1 MNLDTEFVL
10 CKQQIHHK
18 VANIPLIRVPNMA
31 NISIWS
37 SPTLHRSALNIAE
50 FLHFISQNA
59 FVKNKFA
66 SYLALKSTKLCD
78 CSLVFLSPFLEIYY
92 SNSIKWPT
100 SPLSLLQ
107 ALTPPFDPH
116 HNLNSQ
122 FSALQYVLQFTKLL
136 LPSKL
141 LQAPPLP
148 HATLRFNSN
157 LPLSFLLFLK
167 IAISIYQMANN
178 ARVDKQ
184 CHCHSF
190 QLPHKAI
197 LHTFVAVVVVVV
209 VIAFVKFLHFNNSS
223 KLCTSSCFFP
233 SSLPKVPPPSRVPL
247 IFFPNPPLS
256 LLLFLEIRN
265 SKVIKLE
272 ILPLSLLSSVLL
284 CLFISSPPL
293 CLFILLYI

>member
-1 MNLDTEFVL
+1 
-10 CKQQIHHK
+10 
-18 VANIPLIRVPNMA
+18 MA
-31 NISIWS
+31 NISLWS

-50 FLHFISQNA
+50 FLHFISQIA

-78 CSLVFLSPFLEIYY
+78 FSLVFLSPFLEIYY

-100 SPLSLLQ
+100 LPLSLLQ

-167 IAISIYQMANN
+167 IAILIYQMA
-178 ARVDKQ
+178 KKSKGWQ
-184 CHCHSF
+184 TMSLSF
-190 QLPHKAI
+190 LPAP
-197 LHTFVAVVVVVV
+197 TQ
-209 VIAFVKFLHFNNSS
+209 S
-223 KLCTSSCFFP
+223 
-233 SSLPKVPPPSRVPL
+233 
-247 IFFPNPPLS
+247 NPPHFCSWSCSCSCNCICQIFALQQLLQALH
-256 LLLFLEIRN
+256 LLLFL
-265 SKVIKLE
+265 SLFFAPGSSSLPSPSHFLSQSSP
-272 ILPLSLLSSVLL
+272 LPLTFPWNSQFKSNQAGNIAIVSPFICPALSLHFFTSSLPFHSAL
-284 CLFISSPPL
+284 HLMIKTLKPIIWS
-293 CLFILLYI
+293 